1 MSADLVRQAAAALEA
16 LRADNPLVH
25 CIANHVTAPDTANML
40 LAAGASPIM
49 ADDPAE
55 CAEVTA
61 HAQALS
67 LNLGTPSPAK
77 LKAMLLSAEEAAA
90 RGIPVV
96 LDPVGAGL
104 TRLRREFCA
113 ELRGVSAVRGNLS
126 ETAFLAGLGGGERGV
141 DSLSAA
147 DPAEAARMAAQR
159 LGCVCAVT
167 GAADFISDGTRTVSI
182 RGGSPL
188 MRRITGAGCMTS
200 ALCAAFSVECGAFVG
215 ALAGAAFMKVCAEIA
230 GERSDARLGS
240 FHTALFDAAGSLTAR
255 ELAQRAKIT
264 PLNAQD

>member
-1 MSADLVRQAAAALEA
+1 MSADLVRQAAAALDS
-16 LRADNPLVH
+16 LRESNPLVH
-25 CIANHVTAPDTANML
+25 CIANHVTAADTANML

-61 HAQALS
+61 LAQALS

-77 LKAMLLSAEEAAA
+77 LKAMQLCAEEAAA

-113 ELRGVSAVRGNLS
+113 ELRRVSAVRGNLS
-126 ETAFLAGLGGGERGV
+126 EIAYLAGLGGGERGV

-147 DPAEAARMAAQR
+147 DPAETARTAACR

-182 RGGSPL
+182 NGGSPL

-200 ALCAAFSVECGAFVG
+200 ALCAAFAAECGAFVG
-215 ALAGAAFMKVCAEIA
+215 ALAGAAFMKICAELA
-230 GERSDARLGS
+230 EERFTARLGG
-240 FHTALFDAAGSLTAR
+240 FHAALFDAAGSLTAR
-255 ELAQRAKIT
+255 EFAQRAKIT
-264 PLNAQD
+264 PLNG

>member
-1 MSADLVRQAAAALEA
+1 MSADLVRQAAAALDS
-16 LRADNPLVH
+16 LRESNPLVH
-25 CIANHVTAPDTANML
+25 CIANHVTAADTANML

-61 HAQALS
+61 LAQALS

-77 LKAMLLSAEEAAA
+77 LKAMQLCAEEAAA

-113 ELRGVSAVRGNLS
+113 ELRRVSAVRGNLS
-126 ETAFLAGLGGGERGV
+126 EIAYLAGLGGGERGV

-147 DPAEAARMAAQR
+147 DPAEAARIAACR
-159 LGCVCAVT
+159 LECVCAVT

-182 RGGSPL
+182 NGGSPL

-200 ALCAAFSVECGAFVG
+200 ALCAAFAAECGAFIG
-215 ALAGAAFMKVCAEIA
+215 ALAGAAFMKICAELA
-230 GERSDARLGS
+230 EERSAARLGS

-255 ELAQRAKIT
+255 EFAQRAKIT
-264 PLNAQD
+264 PLNG

>member
-1 MSADLVRQAAAALEA
+1 MSADLVRQAAAALDS
-16 LRADNPLVH
+16 LRESNPLVH
-25 CIANHVTAPDTANML
+25 CIANHVTAADTANML

-61 HAQALS
+61 LAQALS

-77 LKAMLLSAEEAAA
+77 LKAMQLCAEEAAA

-113 ELRGVSAVRGNLS
+113 ELRRVSAVRGNLS
-126 ETAFLAGLGGGERGV
+126 EIAYLAGLGGGERGV
-141 DSLSAA
+141 DSLSAT
-147 DPAEAARMAAQR
+147 DPAEAARTAACR

-182 RGGSPL
+182 NGGSPL

-200 ALCAAFSVECGAFVG
+200 ALCAAFAAECGAFIG
-215 ALAGAAFMKVCAEIA
+215 AVAGAAFMKICAELA
-230 GERSDARLGS
+230 EERFAARLGS

-255 ELAQRAKIT
+255 EFAQRAKIT
-264 PLNAQD
+264 PLNG

>member
-1 MSADLVRQAAAALEA
+1 MSADLVRQAAAALDS
-16 LRADNPLVH
+16 LRESNPLVH
-25 CIANHVTAPDTANML
+25 CIANHVTAADTANML

-61 HAQALS
+61 LAQALS

-77 LKAMLLSAEEAAA
+77 LKAMQLCAEEAAA

-113 ELRGVSAVRGNLS
+113 ELRRVSAVRGNLS
-126 ETAFLAGLGGGERGV
+126 EIAYLAGLGGGERGV

-147 DPAEAARMAAQR
+147 DPAEAARTAACR

-182 RGGSPL
+182 NGGSPL

-200 ALCAAFSVECGAFVG
+200 ALCAAFAAECGAFVG
-215 ALAGAAFMKVCAEIA
+215 AVAGAAFMKICAELA
-230 GERSDARLGS
+230 EERSAARLGS

-255 ELAQRAKIT
+255 EFAQRAKIT
-264 PLNAQD
+264 PLNG

>member
-1 MSADLVRQAAAALEA
+1 MSADLVRQAAAALDS
-16 LRADNPLVH
+16 LRESNPLVH
-25 CIANHVTAPDTANML
+25 CIANHVTAADTANML

-61 HAQALS
+61 LAQALS

-77 LKAMLLSAEEAAA
+77 LKAMQLSAEEAAA

-113 ELRGVSAVRGNLS
+113 ELRRVSAVRGNLS
-126 ETAFLAGLGGGERGV
+126 EIAYLAGLGGGERGV

-147 DPAEAARMAAQR
+147 DPAETARTAACR

-182 RGGSPL
+182 NGGSPL

-200 ALCAAFSVECGAFVG
+200 ALCAAFAAECGAFIG
-215 ALAGAAFMKVCAEIA
+215 ALAGAAFMKICAELA
-230 GERSDARLGS
+230 EERSAARLGS
-240 FHTALFDAAGSLTAR
+240 FHAALFDAAGSLAAR
-255 ELAQRAKIT
+255 EFAQRAKIT
-264 PLNAQD
+264 PLNG

>member
-1 MSADLVRQAAAALEA
+1 MSADLVRQAAAALDS
-16 LRADNPLVH
+16 LRESNPLVH
-25 CIANHVTAPDTANML
+25 CIANHVTAADTANML

-61 HAQALS
+61 LAQALS

-77 LKAMLLSAEEAAA
+77 LKAMQLCAEEAAA

-113 ELRGVSAVRGNLS
+113 ELRRVSAVRGNLS
-126 ETAFLAGLGGGERGV
+126 EIAYLAGLGGGERGV

-147 DPAEAARMAAQR
+147 DPAEAARIAACR
-159 LGCVCAVT
+159 LECVCAVT

-182 RGGSPL
+182 NGGSPL

-200 ALCAAFSVECGAFVG
+200 ALCAAFAAECGAFIG
-215 ALAGAAFMKVCAEIA
+215 AVAGAAFMKICAELA
-230 GERSDARLGS
+230 EERSAARLGS

-255 ELAQRAKIT
+255 EFAHRAKIT
-264 PLNAQD
+264 PLNG

>member
-1 MSADLVRQAAAALEA
+1 MSADLVRQAAAALDS
-16 LRADNPLVH
+16 LRESNLLVH
-25 CIANHVTAPDTANML
+25 CIANHVTAADTANML

-61 HAQALS
+61 LAQALS

-77 LKAMLLSAEEAAA
+77 LKAMQLCAEEAAA

-113 ELRGVSAVRGNLS
+113 ELRRVSAVRGNLS
-126 ETAFLAGLGGGERGV
+126 EIAYLAGLGGGERGV

-147 DPAEAARMAAQR
+147 DPAETARTAACR

-167 GAADFISDGTRTVSI
+167 GAADFISDGARTVSI
-182 RGGSPL
+182 NGGSPL

-200 ALCAAFSVECGAFVG
+200 ALCAAFAAEYGAFIG
-215 ALAGAAFMKVCAEIA
+215 AVAGAAFMKICAELA
-230 GERSDARLGS
+230 EERSAARLGS

-255 ELAQRAKIT
+255 EFAQRAKIS
-264 PLNAQD
+264 PLNG